1 MRLTTVILIAS
12 LMQVSAS
19 GFAQLITINRK
30 NVQLKSV
37 LKEIRRQSG
46 FDFFYDGK
54 IITDDQRIDIN
65 IRNVTIDEALHNTF
79 EGLNFIYEIE
89 GKKIA
94 IKKKPAPSLIEKVKS
109 FFNNINISGIITN
122 ENGIPLNGATI
133 KVKDSKILTKTNTEG
148 AFTLNGVDENA
159 KLIISFMGYED
170 MEVKAIK
177 NLGIIK
183 LKLSNNP
190 LDEIRVVAYGT
201 ESKRF
206 SVSSISTVSADVIE
220 KQPITNPLLALQG
233 QAPGLTISA
242 TSGIPGSQV
251 LVQVRGQNT
260 LNLNSS
266 VNAPKPYDQPL
277 FIVDGVPFASQN
289 QNVSQFASM
298 VAAQRTSDGISPS
311 IGISPFSNINPADI
325 ESISILKDAD
335 ATSIYGTQGSNGV
348 ILITTKKGK
357 AGATNFDVNVNTSV
371 NSVGRPVQLLNT
383 QQYLQLRRDAY
394 AADGATPSS
403 DPADY
408 NNYAPDLTIFDQ
420 NKYTNWQKLIYG
432 QNTTNT
438 DVHASLSGGSA
449 NNTFI
454 ISTGFNRSTYN
465 YPGDFADQR
474 FTLHSNQR
482 HISKNDR
489 LSVSLTSDFGYGQN
503 NSAGFGGARD
513 AILSPNLPDLLDA
526 SGKLLWTY
534 KGVDLTSQQFYASL
548 LKPTKLHN
556 YNFNAAFNISY
567 KLLEGLTISANIGY
581 NRNNTNENSI
591 EPGVAQNPVYLS
603 RQSNFS
609 DITFQTI
616 NVEPQI
622 NYSKTIGK
630 GILSAILGA
639 TYKKNTNSSRYV
651 TGYGYSND
659 NFLGSVN
666 GASSVQANDDASIYR
681 YNAGFARINYIYDQR
696 FIINLTGRRDGSSNF
711 GPGRQFGNFGAVG
724 AGWIF
729 SEENIVKKLLPILS
743 YGKISG
749 SYGTS
754 GSDGVQAYQ
763 YQALYKPIAFIPPFQ
778 GIAPSSPYNLYN
790 PDYSWA
796 LKKSLNIGL
805 DLGFFNSRLLLNAT
819 YYRNREGNQLVNY
832 PLPIQSGISS
842 VLGNLDAVV
851 QNEGPEF
858 SITSTNIQNKDFS
871 WRTTFNLSFNR
882 NKLISFPNLAFSSY
896 SSAYAIGEPTSVV
909 YGYKYKGV
917 NPTTGLFE
925 YYTKNG
931 EVTSN
936 PTYGLA
942 TEGGDQAAISDQQIK
957 YMGGFGNTFSY
968 KQFSLYIFCQF
979 SSQNAP
985 NYLAEVYGSSLIGL
999 MYNQPL
1005 EVLNNYWKKPGD
1017 IAQLQRL
1024 GSSYSSIST
1033 SSALSFAQS
1042 SGVYRDVT
1050 YLRVKTASL
1059 SYKLPVSFINKVHIK
1074 GGSVFMNAQNLL
1086 TFTNI
1091 KVGDP
1096 EQPSTFS
1103 SFPMQRVLAFGLNLN
1118 F

>member
-54 IITDDQRIDIN
+54 IITEDQRIDIN
-65 IRNVTIDEALHNTF
+65 IQNVTIDEALQNTF

-109 FFNNINISGIITN
+109 FFDNINISGIITN

-133 KVKDSKILTKTNTEG
+133 KVKGSKILTKTNTEG

-298 VAAQRTSDGISPS
+298 VAAQRTADGISPS

-357 AGATNFDVNVNTSV
+357 AGATNFDVNVNTNV
-371 NSVGRPVQLLNT
+371 NSVGRPVELLNT

-438 DVHASLSGGSA
+438 DVHASLSGGSV

-489 LSVSLTSDFGYGQN
+489 LSVSLTTDFGYGQN

-591 EPGVAQNPVYLS
+591 EPGVAQNPAYLS

-639 TYKKNTNSSRYV
+639 TYKKNNNSSRYV

-659 NFLGSVN
+659 NFLGSIN
-666 GASSVQANDDASIYR
+666 GASSVLANDDATLYR

-696 FIINLTGRRDGSSNF
+696 FILNLTGRRDGSSNF

-729 SEENIVKKLLPILS
+729 SEENIVKKLLPVLS

-763 YQALYKPIAFIPPFQ
+763 YQALYKPIPFIPPFQ

-805 DLGFFNSRLLLNAT
+805 DLGFFNNRLLLNAT

-858 SITSTNIQNKDFS
+858 SITSTNVQNKDFS

-882 NKLISFPNLAFSSY
+882 NKLLSFPNLAFSSY

-942 TEGGDQAAISDQQIK
+942 TEGGDQVAISDQQIK

-979 SSQNAP
+979 SSQNAR
-985 NYLAEVYGSSLIGL
+985 NYLSEVYGSSLIGL

-1005 EVLNNYWKKPGD
+1005 EVLNNYWKEPGD

-1042 SGVYRDVT
+1042 SGVYSDVT

-1059 SYKLPVSFINKVHIK
+1059 SYQLPVALINKVRIK

-1086 TFTNI
+1086 TFTNN

-1096 EQPSTFS
+1096 EQPGTFS
-1103 SFPMQRVLAFGLNLN
+1103 SFPMQRILAFGLNLK

>member
-1 MRLTTVILIAS
+1 
-12 LMQVSAS
+12 MQVSAS

-30 NVQLKSV
+30 NVQIKSV

-54 IITDDQRIDIN
+54 IIPEDQRIDVN
-65 IRNVTIDEALHNTF
+65 IQNVTIDEALHNTF

-109 FFNNINISGIITN
+109 YFDNINIFGVITN
-122 ENGIPLNGATI
+122 ENGIPLNGALV
-133 KVKDSKILTKTNTEG
+133 KVKDSKILTKTNMEG
-148 AFTLNGVDENA
+148 AFTLNGIDENA
-159 KLIISFMGYED
+159 KIIISFVGYEN
-170 MEVKAIK
+170 MEVKATR

-183 LKLSNNP
+183 LKLSDNP
-190 LDEIRVVAYGT
+190 LDEIRVIAYGT
-201 ESKRF
+201 DSKRF

-233 QAPGLTISA
+233 QVPGLTISP

-266 VNAPKPYDQPL
+266 ENSPKPYDQPL

-311 IGISPFSNINPADI
+311 VGISPFSNINPADI

-371 NSVGRPVQLLNT
+371 NSVGRPVKLLNT
-383 QQYLQLRRDAY
+383 QQYLQLRKDAY
-394 AADGATPSS
+394 AADGATPSG
-403 DPADY
+403 DPGDY

-432 QNTTNT
+432 KNTTNT
-438 DVHASLSGGSA
+438 DVHASLSGGTAS
-449 NNTFI
+449 NTFM

-489 LSVSLTSDFGYGQN
+489 LLVSLTTDFGYGQN

-513 AILSPNLPDLLDA
+513 AVLPPNLPDLLDS
-526 SGKLLWTY
+526 SGKLVWTY
-534 KGVDLTSQQFYASL
+534 QGVDLTSQQFYASL
-548 LKPTKLHN
+548 LQPTKLHN

-567 KLLEGLTISANIGY
+567 KLLEGLTISANLGY

-591 EPGVAQNPVYLS
+591 EPGVSQNPEYLN

-616 NVEPQI
+616 NIEPQI

-639 TYKKNTNSSRYV
+639 TYKKNTNNSRYV
-651 TGYGYSND
+651 TGSGYSND
-659 NFLGSVN
+659 NFLGSIN
-666 GASSVQANDDASIYR
+666 SASSVLGNDDASIYR

-729 SEENIVKKLLPILS
+729 SEESIVKKLLPVLS

-763 YQALYKPIAFIPPFQ
+763 YQALYKPIPFIIPFQ
-778 GIAPSSPYNLYN
+778 DIVPSSPYNLYN

-796 LKKSLNIGL
+796 LKKSLNIAL
-805 DLGFFNSRLLLNAT
+805 DLGFFNNRLLLNAT

-842 VLGNLDAVV
+842 VLGNLDAIV
-851 QNEGPEF
+851 QNQGPEF
-858 SITSTNIQNKDFS
+858 SITSTNVQNKDFS

-882 NKLISFPNLAFSSY
+882 NKLLSFPNLAFSSY

-917 NPTTGLFE
+917 NPTSGLFE
-925 YYTKNG
+925 FYTKNG

-936 PTYGLA
+936 PAYGLA
-942 TEGGDQAAISDQQIK
+942 TEGGDQVAISDQQIK
-957 YMGGFGNTFSY
+957 YMGGFGNTFTY

-979 SSQNAP
+979 SSQNAR
-985 NYLAEVYGSSLIGL
+985 NYLSEVYGSSLIGF
-999 MYNQPL
+999 MNNQPL
-1005 EVLNNYWKKPGD
+1005 EVLSNYWKEPGD

-1033 SSALSFAQS
+1033 SSVFSFAQS
-1042 SGVYRDVT
+1042 SGVYSDVT

-1059 SYKLPVSFINKVHIK
+1059 SYELPVALINKVHIK

-1086 TFTNI
+1086 TFTNN

-1096 EQPSTFS
+1096 EQPGTFS
-1103 SFPMQRVLAFGLNLN
+1103 SFPMQRILAFGLNLK